1 MWRRHPVAH
10 VSLDTWTVTHDM
22 YGGCSGRERNT
33 SVESRA
39 RREVGNLD
47 MVANTNVLPPEYDS
61 RMAVDLKDRKVAAA
75 IQLVFVVVAVVMV
88 GGALL
93 LDFPMS
99 SGNPWVTISVAV
111 VSCVVYMAVHEL
123 THAVLLWAFSRVRP
137 TVALRIPYLAVGGRG
152 YLNRR
157 SFVIVALAP
166 VVLWGIVL
174 VTLLFA
180 LPSQFFLPVYV
191 VTVLNFAGSSG
202 DYFQAYAVA
211 RLPGNALIQDDGKTT
226 TVYLPAG
233 A

>member
-1 MWRRHPVAH
+1 
-10 VSLDTWTVTHDM
+10 
-22 YGGCSGRERNT
+22 
-33 SVESRA
+33 
-39 RREVGNLD
+39 
-47 MVANTNVLPPEYDS
+47 MVVNTNVLPPEYDS
-61 RMAVDLKDRKVAAA
+61 RTAVDLKDRKVAAA

-99 SGNPWVTISVAV
+99 SGGNAWVTISVAV
-111 VSCVVYMAVHEL
+111 VLCVVYMAVHEL

-166 VVLWGIVL
+166 VTLWGIVL

-226 TVYLPAG
+226 TVYLPAR

>member
-1 MWRRHPVAH
+1 M
-10 VSLDTWTVTHDM
+10 SQT
-22 YGGCSGRERNT
+22 
-33 SVESRA
+33 
-39 RREVGNLD
+39 
-47 MVANTNVLPPEYDS
+47 
-61 RMAVDLKDRKVAAA
+61 AVDLKDRKVAAA
-75 IQLVFVVVAVVMV
+75 IQLVFVAVAVVMV

-99 SGNPWVTISVAV
+99 SGGDAWVTISVAV

-157 SFVIVALAP
+157 SFIIVALAP

-174 VTLLFA
+174 VMLLFT
-180 LPSQFFLPVYV
+180 LSSQFFLPVYV

-211 RLPGNALIQDDGKTT
+211 RLPGDASDSRRRQDDEGVLARGRLITASASLTKRSVATRTALSTSHSAPTT
-226 TVYLPAG
+226 TFLPPWQTHG
-233 A
+233 FLGYCGGVSTCEPR